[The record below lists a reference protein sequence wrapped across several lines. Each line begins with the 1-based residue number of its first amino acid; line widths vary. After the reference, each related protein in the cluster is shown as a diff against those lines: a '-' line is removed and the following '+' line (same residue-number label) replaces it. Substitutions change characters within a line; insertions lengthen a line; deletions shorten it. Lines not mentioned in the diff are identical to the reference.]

1 MTLDPLVAPPAGAAR
16 RVRIAIAGIFLANG
30 AAIGSWVPH
39 IPDVQSALDL
49 SNGILGLALLAV
61 AAGSLI
67 GLPAGG
73 ALAGRFGSRV
83 VVRIAALAVFA
94 ILPLPLVASSLA
106 AFVIALALFGVANGA
121 LDVAMNVQALTVE
134 DRLGRPIMSSCHGS
148 FSAGGLI
155 GAAGAGLA
163 VWLGLGPVQHLLS
176 VAAILMLA
184 AVPALVVLLPTPA
197 PVGRQPVFAAP
208 RGRLLALGLLAL
220 CALLAEGSMGD
231 WSAVYLRQTLRTDAG
246 FAALGYA
253 AFSLAM
259 TFGRLTGDRIV
270 GRHGAVAVLAV
281 GAAAAAGLLGGALL
295 LASPWAALL
304 GFAGVGLGIANAI
317 PILFA
322 AAGRLPGVSPGIG
335 LAAVSTAGY
344 CGFLAGPPLI
354 GMVGELLG
362 LSAGLGLVVA
372 GMAVIALGAGSLG
385 RAPRPGE
392 AALGGRGAS

>member
-1 MTLDPLVAPPAGAAR
+1 MTPNLPTTPPAGAAR
-16 RVRIAIAGIFLANG
+16 RARIAIAGVFLVNG

-49 SNGILGLALLAV
+49 STGVLGLALLAV

-67 GLPAGG
+67 GLPAAG
-73 ALAGRFGSRV
+73 ALVGRFGSRI
-83 VVRIAALAVFA
+83 VVRIAAPAVFA
-94 ILPLPLVASSLA
+94 ILPLPLLAPSLP
-106 AFVIALALFGVANGA
+106 AFVVALVLFGIANGA

-155 GAAGAGLA
+155 GAGGAGLA
-163 VWLGLGPVQHLLS
+163 IWLGLGPVQHLLW
-176 VAAILMLA
+176 VAVILLL
-184 AVPALVVLLPTPA
+184 VTLPALVALLPTA
-197 PVGRQPVFAAP
+197 AAGNRQPVFAAP
-208 RGRLLALGLLAL
+208 RGRLMTLGFLAL

-231 WSAVYLRQTLRTDAG
+231 WSAVYLRQTLKTDAG

-259 TFGRLTGDRIV
+259 TLGRLTGDRIV
-270 GRHGAVAVLAV
+270 ERHGAVAVLAV
-281 GAAAAAGLLGGALL
+281 GAGGAAGLLGGALL

-304 GFAGVGLGIANAI
+304 GFAGVGVGIANAI
-317 PILFA
+317 PILFG
-322 AAGRLPGVSPGIG
+322 AAGRLPGIPAGIG

-354 GMVGELLG
+354 GLVGELLG
-362 LSAGLGLVVA
+362 LSAGLGLVVV
-372 GMAVIALGAGSLG
+372 GMAIIALGAAGLRRDARSE
-385 RAPRPGE
+385 A
-392 AALGGRGAS
+392 AALGGRAAS